1 MGEVECWRHIRHIQ
15 CRSAP
20 SAAGCPVRDFLI
32 YTSAGHASNVRQW
45 WLSTDRNYD
54 IWVTNYTDTPALNSE
69 YCEYYNERK
78 GSKFQNL
85 KAVFETHRSRLAG
98 YKGIMVAD
106 DDIIMPPRALSAL
119 LGLLEEHDLWVLQ
132 PAFSRFGKISH
143 KITAR
148 RLRTALRY
156 TNFVEVT
163 CPVFRTDKL
172 MDFLAAYRPELST
185 CYGIDWWFMAH
196 LGADQQQ
203 RYAISD
209 RYYCINPRDCFK
221 AGRRREIDRLG
232 THEQRVAMWRTIECE
247 VGVHSFRQRE
257 YSRLGRRTLE
267 RLTCLPVFVAEA
279 LFDEAFSALVKFKRS
294 LNNSGTDSSGQ
305 P

>member
-1 MGEVECWRHIRHIQ
+1 M
-15 CRSAP
+15 
-20 SAAGCPVRDFLI
+20 RDYLV

-45 WLSTDRNYD
+45 WSSADRNYD

-85 KAVFETHRSRLAG
+85 KAVFETHHGLLAA

-106 DDIIMPPRALSAL
+106 DDIIMSPRTLSAL
-119 LGLLEEHDLWVLQ
+119 LSLLKEHDLWVLQ

-143 KITAR
+143 KITER
-148 RLRTALRY
+148 QLSFALRY

-172 MDFLAAYRPELST
+172 MDFLAVYRPELST

-196 LGADQQQ
+196 FGTDQHE

-209 RYYCINPRDCFK
+209 RYYCTNPRDCFK
-221 AGRRREIDRLG
+221 PGRGREIDQLG
-232 THEQRVAMWRTIECE
+232 THEQRVAMWRTIERE

-257 YSRLGRRTLE
+257 YRRLRKRPLE
-267 RLTCLPVFVAEA
+267 RLACFPVFVAEV
-279 LFDEAFSALVKFKRS
+279 LFDDVFSALSKFKRS
-294 LNNSGTDSSGQ
+294 LSTSGI
-305 P
+305 